1 MNGQSVA
8 EYGMKLESILQK
20 VYDTGILIPQ
30 VRNDMLRAK
39 LWSGLRDSALKNVT
53 RYNYDIIKNFD
64 ELRKEVRAVELELEI
79 SGASKPENTATHQ
92 PLSAVS
98 DMSELWK
105 TLELLNKRLDNFE
118 SELKKVNNK
127 VHVTMGIIIEVHI
140 EKDLIRIKAMK
151 EEGDLDTE
159 DLVEVK

>member
-1 MNGQSVA
+1 
-8 EYGMKLESILQK
+8 MKLESILQK

-98 DMSELWK
+98 DMSEL
-105 TLELLNKRLDNFE
+105 
-118 SELKKVNNK
+118 
-127 VHVTMGIIIEVHI
+127 
-140 EKDLIRIKAMK
+140 
-151 EEGDLDTE
+151 
-159 DLVEVK
+159 

>member
-64 ELRKEVRAVELELEI
+64 ELRKEVRAVELEFEI

-98 DMSELWK
+98 DMSEL
-105 TLELLNKRLDNFE
+105 
-118 SELKKVNNK
+118 
-127 VHVTMGIIIEVHI
+127 
-140 EKDLIRIKAMK
+140 
-151 EEGDLDTE
+151 
-159 DLVEVK
+159 